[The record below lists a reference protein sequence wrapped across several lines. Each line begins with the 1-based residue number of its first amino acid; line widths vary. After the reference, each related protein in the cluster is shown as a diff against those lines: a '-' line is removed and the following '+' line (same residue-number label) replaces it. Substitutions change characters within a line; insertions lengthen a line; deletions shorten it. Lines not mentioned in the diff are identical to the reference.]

1 MSNIKETDVLII
13 GGGIIGLSVAREL
26 SKYQLDVTLIEREI
40 DVGMGISKTSGS
52 LIYMGLFQAL
62 SLVIKDLGMGLD
74 LVEETKTERM
84 RMLWDGFS
92 EFDKLAH
99 QMDIP
104 HKHVGL
110 LLLARNDF
118 EIDKLR
124 KLEELAKYV
133 PGSTIRRIE
142 RKEVFEMEPN
152 VTPDVIEGLY
162 DSTATITIFGPDYA
176 IAVYENA
183 RDNGADIMLNTEC
196 LGIEEQRGF
205 HAVLTN
211 KGWIKSRFVLNCAG
225 KYADKVADMASAHS
239 DWNLVF
245 YRSQTFIFDKK
256 LEGLINNIVGIPP
269 DAGKIDF
276 FYPLETGNLLA
287 YAGYY
292 DKSEDREFM
301 ETLQENYEDAF
312 PRMKSLIPTIC
323 ENDII
328 TAFVGMRTFN
338 DKEFEENLIEYSP
351 RSNNFINVLVRM
363 PGYTPSPA
371 IAKKVVG
378 MLAESGLEL
387 KENKNF
393 NPERKGIPHVRSLSD
408 EERNEL
414 IAKDSRYGRV
424 ICRCESVTEG
434 EIVEAIQ
441 RGATTLQ
448 GVMFRTRA
456 GMGRCQRNWCGPK
469 VLDIISRELSRKQ
482 VTYKGSGFEYFDL
495 S

>member
-1 MSNIKETDVLII
+1 MGNIKETDVLII
-13 GGGIIGLSVAREL
+13 GGGISGLQIAREL
-26 SKYQLDVTLIEREI
+26 RKYQVDVTVVERES
-40 DVGMGISKTSGS
+40 DVGMGIGKTSGS

-92 EFDKLAH
+92 AFDDIAH
-99 QMDIP
+99 DMDIL

-110 LLLARNDF
+110 LLIARNDF
-118 EIDKLR
+118 EVEKLR
-124 KLEELAKYV
+124 KLEKLAKYV

-152 VTPDVIEGLY
+152 VTKDAIEGLH
-162 DSTATITIFGPDYA
+162 DSTGTITIFGPEYT

-183 RDNGADIMLNTEC
+183 CENGADIMLNTEC
-196 LGIEEQRGF
+196 LGIEEKKGF
-205 HAVLTN
+205 HNVLTN
-211 KGWIKSRFVLNCAG
+211 KGLIKSRFVLNCAG
-225 KYADKVADMASAHS
+225 KYADKVADMANARS
-239 DWNLVF
+239 DWNLIF

-256 LEGLINNIVGIPP
+256 LNGLINNIVGIPP

-276 FYPLETGNLLA
+276 FYPLTEGNLLA

-301 ETLQENYEDAF
+301 ETLQENYDDAF

-323 ENDII
+323 EHDII
-328 TAFVGMRTFN
+328 TSFVGMRTFN
-338 DKEFEENLIEYSP
+338 DREFEENLIEYSP
-351 RSNNFINVLVRM
+351 RSRNFINVLVRM

-371 IAKKVVG
+371 IAQKIVG

-393 NPERKGIPHVRSLSD
+393 NPKRKGIPPVRFLSD

-424 ICRCESVTEG
+424 ICRCETVTEG
-434 EIVEAIQ
+434 EIVEAIR

-448 GVMFRTRA
+448 GVMFRARA

-469 VLDIISRELSRKQ
+469 IIEIISRELGREQ
-482 VTYKGSGFEYFDL
+482 VTYKGTGSEYFDV